1 MRIKCHQEFL
11 IVNPVGASDNRPL
24 KKVLICGVDFTVLP
38 DSSATVSTMDEAT
51 FRGCDLDKRVK
62 LKKSRCQIKPY
73 GAFTEAYL
81 LPVQGSFKALTE
93 SKQ

>member
-1 MRIKCHQEFL
+1 MCMCEM
-11 IVNPVGASDNRPL
+11 VNPMGASDNRPL
-24 KKVLICGVDFTVLP
+24 KVLISGIEITVLP
-38 DSSATVSTMDEAT
+38 YSGATVSAMDEAT
-51 FRGCDLDKRVK
+51 FRGCGLDKRVK

-81 LPVQGSFKALTE
+81 LPVLGSFKALTE